1 MIVQFAKQYD
11 IGCVL
16 QRLKPLQIGLVISKQ
31 RVPHWPINTRNTNL
45 SALLLKN
52 NVTQC
57 KQKPAS

>member
-1 MIVQFAKQYD
+1 MIVQFAKQFD

-52 NVTQC
+52 NVTL
-57 KQKPAS
+57 

>member
-31 RVPHWPINTRNTNL
+31 RVPLWANNTRYTDL
-45 SALLLKN
+45 SAKLLKN
-52 NVTQC
+52 NVTL
-57 KQKPAS
+57 